1 MKYAPIA
8 LLSAAAIYLL
18 PFATPAT
25 AQLSI
30 ERAPACARCGV
41 FYSTSSAA
49 GAPVIGPELRIGV
62 PPEVT
67 PFAIFRHSIAIV
79 GEVLRVGFCF
89 QAARTESLAS

>member
-1 MKYAPIA
+1 MKYVRIA

-18 PFATPAT
+18 PFATPAYAELGHPSGC
-25 AQLSI
+25 AQ
-30 ERAPACARCGV
+30 CGPV
-41 FYSTSSAA
+41 AITSPT
-49 GAPVIGPELRIGV
+49 GRAPVIGPELRIGV